1 MILYNKG
8 MLDCRNLTEACNA
21 TQLGPM
27 SDAVRGTPRVR
38 CNRGVRDWDYY
49 GFWRGRWL
57 FSLRLIL

>member
-27 SDAVRGTPRVR
+27 SDAVRGNSTCEVQS
-38 CNRGVRDWDYY
+38 G
-49 GFWRGRWL
+49 GEGL
-57 FSLRLIL
+57 G